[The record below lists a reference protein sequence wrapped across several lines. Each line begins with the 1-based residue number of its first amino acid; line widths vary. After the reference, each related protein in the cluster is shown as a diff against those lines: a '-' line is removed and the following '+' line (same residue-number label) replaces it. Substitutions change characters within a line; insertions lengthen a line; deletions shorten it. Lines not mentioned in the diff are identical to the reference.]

1 MNEKNFL
8 TAEDVARYMGISV
21 SMAYKVIRKLN
32 KELKDQGYITISGKV
47 NRLFFEMKIN
57 GFLAV

>member
-1 MNEKNFL
+1 MQDKNFL
-8 TAEDVARYMGISV
+8 TADDVAQYMGISV

-32 KELKDQGYITISGKV
+32 DELKDQGYITISGKV